1 MHLQPRDAPADFHCR
16 QDHLVAQFS
25 SLYQSD
31 MSSPQTIPEVAP
43 PRRPLKTRQRAWAQ
57 GLARLLTRAGVA
69 PNTISMA
76 SLLFALA
83 AGVCLARTQ
92 HAEGISRAA
101 LFLAAAACI
110 QLRLLCNMLD
120 GLVAIEGGRKTVY
133 GEIFNDM
140 PDRFA
145 DVVILVGAGY
155 SIANFRWGRELGWL
169 AAVLAVMTAYIR
181 LLGGSMG
188 TPQYFLG
195 PMAKPHRMALLTAAC
210 VFSVVENYFGLG
222 GQMMALAC
230 WCLMCCGDA
239 S

>member
-1 MHLQPRDAPADFHCR
+1 
-16 QDHLVAQFS
+16 
-25 SLYQSD
+25 
-31 MSSPQTIPEVAP
+31 
-43 PRRPLKTRQRAWAQ
+43 
-57 GLARLLTRAGVA
+57 
-69 PNTISMA
+69 MA
-76 SLLFALA
+76 SLVFAIA
-83 AGVCLARTQ
+83 AGICLGFTPR
-92 HAEGISRAA
+92 AEGIARSA

-155 SIANFRWGRELGWL
+155 SIANFSWGHELGWL

-188 TPQYFLG
+188 VKQYFLG

-210 VFSVVENYFGLG
+210 LFSIFENYLGLG
-222 GQMMALAC
+222 GQTMALALV
-230 WCLMCCGDA
+230 LMVAGMLVTCGRRTLRIVADLKA
-239 S
+239 R

>member
-1 MHLQPRDAPADFHCR
+1 MN
-16 QDHLVAQFS
+16 
-25 SLYQSD
+25 
-31 MSSPQTIPEVAP
+31 SPQITREGAP

-57 GLARLLTRAGVA
+57 GLARVLTRAGVA
-69 PNTISMA
+69 PNVISMA
-76 SLLFALA
+76 SLVFAIA
-83 AGVCLARTQ
+83 AGICLVLTSR
-92 HAEGISRAA
+92 AEGITRPI

-155 SIANFRWGRELGWL
+155 SIANLSWGRELGWL

-188 TPQYFLG
+188 VPQYFLG

-210 VFSVVENYFGLG
+210 VFSVFENYFGLG
-222 GQMMALAC
+222 GQTMALTLV
-230 WCLMCCGDA
+230 LMVAGMLVTCARRTVRIVGDLKKRG

>member
-1 MHLQPRDAPADFHCR
+1 MVSAG
-16 QDHLVAQFS
+16 
-25 SLYQSD
+25 
-31 MSSPQTIPEVAP
+31 TP

-57 GLARLLTRAGVA
+57 GLARVLTRAGVA
-69 PNTISMA
+69 PNAISMA
-76 SLLFALA
+76 SLGFATA
-83 AGVCLARTQ
+83 AGICLGWTAR
-92 HAEGISRAA
+92 AGGITRPA
-101 LFLAAAACI
+101 LFLAAAAGI

-155 SIANFRWGRELGWL
+155 SIANFSWGRELGWL
-169 AAVLAVMTAYIR
+169 AAVLAMMTAYIR

-188 TPQYFLG
+188 VKQYFLG

-210 VFSVVENYFGLG
+210 VFSVFENTFGLG
-222 GQMMALAC
+222 GQTMALALV
-230 WCLMCCGDA
+230 LMVAGMLVTCVRRTLRIVADLKQR
-239 S
+239 

>member
-1 MHLQPRDAPADFHCR
+1 MNSQN
-16 QDHLVAQFS
+16 V
-25 SLYQSD
+25 
-31 MSSPQTIPEVAP
+31 IPEGAP

-57 GLARLLTRAGVA
+57 GLARMLTRAGVA
-69 PNTISMA
+69 PNAISMA
-76 SLLFALA
+76 SLVFAAA
-83 AGVCLARTQ
+83 AGICLGLTSRTD
-92 HAEGISRAA
+92 GIMRPT
-101 LFLAAAACI
+101 LFFAAAACI

-145 DVVILVGAGY
+145 DVLILVGAGY
-155 SIANFRWGRELGWL
+155 SISNFSWGHELGWL

-188 TPQYFLG
+188 VHQYFLG

-210 VFSVVENYFGLG
+210 VLSVFEKNFGLT
-222 GQMMALAC
+222 GQVMAAALV
-230 WCLMCCGDA
+230 LMVAGMLVTCARRTMRIVADLKQR
-239 S
+239 

>member
-1 MHLQPRDAPADFHCR
+1 MVPTGA
-16 QDHLVAQFS
+16 S
-25 SLYQSD
+25 
-31 MSSPQTIPEVAP
+31 

-57 GLARLLTRAGVA
+57 GLARVLTRAGVA
-69 PNTISMA
+69 PNAISMA
-76 SLLFALA
+76 SLGFATA
-83 AGVCLARTQ
+83 AGICLGFTA
-92 HAEGISRAA
+92 HAEGITRPA
-101 LFLAAAACI
+101 LFLVAAAGI

-155 SIANFRWGRELGWL
+155 SIANFSWGRELGWL

-181 LLGGSMG
+181 LLGGTLG
-188 TPQYFLG
+188 VKQYFLG

-210 VFSVVENYFGLG
+210 VFSVFENYFGLG
-222 GQMMALAC
+222 GQTMSLALV
-230 WCLMCCGDA
+230 LMVAGMVVTCARRTLRIVADLKRR
-239 S
+239 

>member
-1 MHLQPRDAPADFHCR
+1 MVPDGGA
-16 QDHLVAQFS
+16 
-25 SLYQSD
+25 
-31 MSSPQTIPEVAP
+31 

-57 GLARLLTRAGVA
+57 GLARVLTRAGIA
-69 PNTISMA
+69 PNAISLA
-76 SLLFALA
+76 SLAFAIA
-83 AGVCLARTQ
+83 AGVCLAWTPLVG
-92 HAEGISRAA
+92 GISRAA

-155 SIANFRWGRELGWL
+155 SIANFTWGHELGWL
-169 AAVLAVMTAYIR
+169 AAVLAVITAYIR

-188 TPQYFLG
+188 VAQYFLG

-210 VFSVVENYFGLG
+210 IFSVFENYFGLG
-222 GQMMALAC
+222 GQTMAIALV
-230 WCLMCCGDA
+230 LMVAGMLVTCVRRTSRIVADLKKR
-239 S
+239 

>member
-1 MHLQPRDAPADFHCR
+1 
-16 QDHLVAQFS
+16 V
-25 SLYQSD
+25 
-31 MSSPQTIPEVAP
+31 
-43 PRRPLKTRQRAWAQ
+43 
-57 GLARLLTRAGVA
+57 LTRAGVA
-69 PNTISMA
+69 PNSISMA
-76 SLLFALA
+76 SLLFAVA
-83 AGVCLARTQ
+83 AGICLGWTPR
-92 HAEGISRAA
+92 AEGIARPV

-155 SIANFRWGRELGWL
+155 SVANFSWGHELGWL

-188 TPQYFLG
+188 VKQYFLG

-210 VFSVVENYFGLG
+210 VFSVFENYFGLG
-222 GQMMALAC
+222 GGQTMALA
-230 WCLMCCGDA
+230 LMLMVAGMLVTCVRRTTRIVADLKQR
-239 S
+239 

>member
-1 MHLQPRDAPADFHCR
+1 
-16 QDHLVAQFS
+16 
-25 SLYQSD
+25 
-31 MSSPQTIPEVAP
+31 MSSPQTIPEGAP

-57 GLARLLTRAGVA
+57 GLARVLTRAGVA
-69 PNTISMA
+69 PNAISMA
-76 SLLFALA
+76 SLVFATA
-83 AGVCLARTQ
+83 AGICLGWTQ
-92 HAEGISRAA
+92 RAEGITRPA

-110 QLRLLCNMLD
+110 QLRLLCNLLD

-140 PDRFA
+140 PDRLA

-155 SIANFRWGRELGWL
+155 SIANFSWGRELGWL

-188 TPQYFLG
+188 VPQYFLG

-210 VFSVVENYFGLG
+210 VFSAFENYFGLG
-222 GQMMALAC
+222 GQTMALALV
-230 WCLMCCGDA
+230 LMVAGMLVTCARRTMRIVADLKKR
-239 S
+239 